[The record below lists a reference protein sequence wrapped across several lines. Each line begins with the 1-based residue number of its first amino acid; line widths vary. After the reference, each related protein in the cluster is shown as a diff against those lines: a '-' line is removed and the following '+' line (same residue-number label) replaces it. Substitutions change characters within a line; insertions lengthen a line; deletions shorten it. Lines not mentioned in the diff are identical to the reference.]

1 MFGFFESVDDVV
13 ADLNKKVVKLLDL
26 QKQYLNE
33 AGAYTDHAARLTQR
47 AAQSASDSA
56 RASRIG
62 AKLAELIS

>member
-26 QKQYLNE
+26 QKQYLLE
-33 AGAYTDHAARLTQR
+33 SSAYADHAARLTQK
-47 AAQSASDSA
+47 AAQSTADSV